1 MDQQLP
7 AYLPSLVGFLC
18 CLCEGGNGEND
29 FLCTVYCQLAVHGLS
44 DLCLIHA
51 RVRCI
56 GRQLCRADVAH
67 PFCMCETA
75 IGQVDRFTLISV
87 FESFAERKLSSYF
100 SSPLDQAVLM
110 STLHEDLQV
119 CLEYLKCLEVFIMV
133 SLFRRVQQY

>member
-1 MDQQLP
+1 MDLQLP
-7 AYLPSLVGFLC
+7 TYFPSLVGFLC

-29 FLCTVYCQLAVHGLS
+29 FLCTVYSQLAVHGLS
-44 DLCLIHA
+44 ALCLIHS

-56 GRQLCRADVAH
+56 GRQLCRAHVAH

-75 IGQVDRFTLISV
+75 REQVDGFTLISI
-87 FESFAERKLSSYF
+87 FESFAERKLSSYSYF

-119 CLEYLKCLEVFIMV
+119 CLCIL
-133 SLFRRVQQY
+133 